1 MFRATIPQI
10 IIATRKVVRKQVKTE
25 IVREGIV
32 MKGLRQITQATE
44 VPHLLQPQATVG
56 QHQVVQQGQLRVA
69 HLEVPLA
76 HLEEDKLGFGL
87 VVFWNIKNKEMK
99 KIKVFVLIFS
109 FLLTSSIVPAQ
120 SVGEIAR
127 YGYEQLHGSA
137 RYQAMGGAFGAL
149 GGDLSSISNNPAGSS
164 VFAFNEAGATIG
176 VQSFTTDANYLNG
189 LSNVEKSSFD
199 IGQAGFVLVLSNPS
213 SKWDKIAFGFNTQT
227 VNNFDKNL
235 YAQGINYNRGL
246 EDYFIENASGI
257 SYDKFDFNNYAD
269 DEYAFLGNRFGY
281 AAQQAYMG
289 LYTYTINHD
298 DDNNIYIADGL
309 VDGGI
314 DQIHENNASG
324 RQQLYTLNFSGRYLQ
339 KLSLGFNINIYA
351 VDYAEYKAT
360 SDKYLDTTSRLDQ
373 VDLQQDLNTFGTGV
387 SFQFGAI
394 FKATDMLRFG
404 ASYTSPT
411 YYELEDEY
419 SEGLETYYLDSTGA
433 TQRAAIYPNIVNL
446 NGPYKIKTAG
456 KMQGSAALVLGKQG
470 LLSVDYGKRTY
481 GASSVTLPYAADSN
495 ALNNEITDVLE
506 DATYLRIGGEG
517 RIGDLSLRAGFWQE
531 GSPYKNK
538 DIIDNFSGYSLG
550 LGVRFG
556 SGSLDLAYTKSTQKY
571 TQQLYYTGLTDSAS
585 INENMGQVVLTY
597 NIRF

>member
-1 MFRATIPQI
+1 
-10 IIATRKVVRKQVKTE
+10 
-25 IVREGIV
+25 
-32 MKGLRQITQATE
+32 
-44 VPHLLQPQATVG
+44 
-56 QHQVVQQGQLRVA
+56 
-69 HLEVPLA
+69 
-76 HLEEDKLGFGL
+76 
-87 VVFWNIKNKEMK
+87 MK
-99 KIKVFVLIFS
+99 KIKLFALIFS
-109 FLLTSSIVPAQ
+109 ALLTSSNVLAQ
-120 SVGEIAR
+120 SVGEVAR
-127 YGYEQLHGSA
+127 YASEQLNGSA
-137 RYQAMGGAFGAL
+137 RYQAIGGAFGAL

-164 VFAFNEAGATIG
+164 VFAFNEAGATMG
-176 VQSFTTDANYLNG
+176 VQSFSTDANYLG
-189 LSNVEKSSFD
+189 GFSNAEKSSFD
-199 IGQAGFVLVLSNPS
+199 ISQAGFVLVLANPS
-213 SKWDKIAFGFNTQT
+213 SKWDKVAFGFNTQT

-235 YAQGINYNRGL
+235 FAKGTNFNRGL
-246 EDYFIENASGI
+246 EDYFLQNASGI
-257 SYDKFDFNNYAD
+257 SFNTFDFNNNTD
-269 DEYAFLGNRFGY
+269 DEYAFLGSRFGY
-281 AAQQAYMG
+281 ATQQAYMG
-289 LYTYTINHD
+289 LYTYAITYDSVND
-298 DDNNIYIADGL
+298 TYIADGL
-309 VDGGI
+309 VGGGI
-314 DQIHENNASG
+314 DQIHENNTSG
-324 RQQLYTLNFSGRYLQ
+324 RQQLYTLNFSGRYSQ
-339 KLSLGFNINIYA
+339 KLSLGFNVNIYA

-360 SDKYLDTTSRLDQ
+360 SDKYLDTTSSLDQ
-373 VDLQQDLNTFGTGV
+373 VDLQRDLNTFGTGV

-394 FKATDMLRFG
+394 FKATDILRLG

-419 SEGLETYYLDSTGA
+419 TEGLETYYVDSTGA

-470 LLSVDYGKRTY
+470 LLSVDYGKKTY
-481 GASSVTLPYAADSN
+481 GASTVTLPYAADSN

-538 DIIDNFSGYSLG
+538 EIIDDFSGYSLG
-550 LGVRFG
+550 LGVYFG

>member
-1 MFRATIPQI
+1 
-10 IIATRKVVRKQVKTE
+10 
-25 IVREGIV
+25 
-32 MKGLRQITQATE
+32 
-44 VPHLLQPQATVG
+44 
-56 QHQVVQQGQLRVA
+56 
-69 HLEVPLA
+69 
-76 HLEEDKLGFGL
+76 
-87 VVFWNIKNKEMK
+87 MK
-99 KIKVFVLIFS
+99 KIKLFALIFS
-109 FLLTSSIVPAQ
+109 ALLTSSNVLAQ
-120 SVGEIAR
+120 SVGEVAR
-127 YGYEQLHGSA
+127 YASEQLNGSA

-164 VFAFNEAGATIG
+164 VFAFNEAGATMG
-176 VQSFTTDANYLNG
+176 VQSFSTDANYLG
-189 LSNVEKSSFD
+189 GFSNTEKSSFD
-199 IGQAGFVLVLSNPS
+199 ISQAGFVLVLANPS
-213 SKWDKIAFGFNTQT
+213 SKWDKVAFGFNTQT

-235 YAQGINYNRGL
+235 FAKGTNFNRGL
-246 EDYFIENASGI
+246 EDYFLQNASGI
-257 SYDKFDFNNYAD
+257 SFNTFDFNNNTD
-269 DEYAFLGNRFGY
+269 DEYAFLGSRFGY
-281 AAQQAYMG
+281 ATQQAYMG
-289 LYTYTINHD
+289 LYTYAITYDGVND
-298 DDNNIYIADGL
+298 TYIADGL
-309 VDGGI
+309 VSGGI
-314 DQIHENNASG
+314 DQIHENNTSG

-339 KLSLGFNINIYA
+339 KLSLGFNVNIYT

-360 SDKYLDTTSRLDQ
+360 SDKYFDTTSSLDK
-373 VDLQQDLNTFGTGV
+373 VDLQRDLNTFGTGV

-394 FKATDMLRFG
+394 FKATDILRLG

-419 SEGLETYYLDSTGA
+419 TEGLETYYVDSTGA

-470 LLSVDYGKRTY
+470 LLSVDYGKKTY
-481 GASSVTLPYAADSN
+481 GASTVTLPYAADSN

-538 DIIDNFSGYSLG
+538 EIIDDFSGYSLG

-585 INENMGQVVLTY
+585 INENMGQVILTY

>member
-1 MFRATIPQI
+1 
-10 IIATRKVVRKQVKTE
+10 
-25 IVREGIV
+25 
-32 MKGLRQITQATE
+32 MKGQPQITQATE
-44 VPHLLQPQATVG
+44 VPHLLQPQVTEG
-56 QHQVVQQGQLRVA
+56 QHRAVQQGLLRVA

-76 HLEEDKLGFGL
+76 HQEEDKLGFGL
-87 VVFWNIKNKEMK
+87 IVFWNIKNKEMK
-99 KIKVFVLIFS
+99 KIKLFTLIFS
-109 FLLTSSIVPAQ
+109 FLLTSSIVSAQ

-199 IGQAGFVLVLSNPS
+199 ISQAGFVLVLTDPS
-213 SKWDKIAFGFNTQT
+213 SKWDKVAFGFNTQT
-227 VNNFDKNL
+227 VNNFDKDL
-235 YAQGINYNRGL
+235 YARGINYNRGL
-246 EDYFIENASGI
+246 EDYFIENAGGI
-257 SYDKFDFNNYAD
+257 SYDTFDFYNNAD

-298 DDNNIYIADGL
+298 DDYNIYIADGL
-309 VDGGI
+309 VGGGI
-314 DQIHENNASG
+314 DQIHENNTSG

-339 KLSLGFNINIYA
+339 KLSIGFNVNIYA

-373 VDLQQDLNTFGTGV
+373 VDLQRDLNTFGTGV

-394 FKATDMLRFG
+394 FKPTDILRLG

-419 SEGLETYYLDSTGA
+419 TEGLETYYVDSTGA

-456 KMQGSAALVLGKQG
+456 KIQGSAALVLGKQG
-470 LLSVDYGKRTY
+470 LLSVDYGKKTY

-495 ALNNEITDVLE
+495 ALNNEISDVLE

-517 RIGDLSLRAGFWQE
+517 RICDLSLRAGYWQE

-538 DIIDNFSGYSLG
+538 EVIDNFSGYSLG
-550 LGVRFG
+550 LGVRFEWF
-556 SGSLDLAYTKSTQKY
+556 T
-571 TQQLYYTGLTDSAS
+571 
-585 INENMGQVVLTY
+585 
-597 NIRF
+597 